1 LQLHHF
7 LGGIGSF
14 KLESNYNS
22 IHLKF
27 IVTDSKAIRTV
38 ILPYLDEVYG
48 QKAWCV
54 QIFPLI
60 YQLAAELSNKW
71 EPSKAIQLI
80 NLIYSLNP
88 DGNTRADTLDRFLTK
103 FDLPLSTTAPTLPS
117 FKENNK
123 EPSIPFIIG
132 FFLGC
137 T

>member
-1 LQLHHF
+1 MGGLNPNSFKSLINGLFQSEGLLSVYFQTQSLSKGTISLQSLFSMGQNYSIERAILFLQLHHF

-14 KLESNYNS
+14 KFEVSNYNS

-27 IVTDSKAIRTV
+27 LVTDSKAIQTV

-71 EPSKAIQLI
+71 
-80 NLIYSLNP
+80 
-88 DGNTRADTLDRFLTK
+88 
-103 FDLPLSTTAPTLPS
+103 
-117 FKENNK
+117 
-123 EPSIPFIIG
+123 
-132 FFLGC
+132 
-137 T
+137 

>member
-1 LQLHHF
+1 LPL
-7 LGGIGSF
+7 
-14 KLESNYNS
+14 
-22 IHLKF
+22 
-27 IVTDSKAIRTV
+27 V
-38 ILPYLDEVYG
+38 ILWPQGTHG

-132 FFLGC
+132 FFLGDGSLGI
-137 T
+137 TLDERTMRGN